1 MDSFQTLATFTYP
14 HEFAVLKMMLEE
26 ADVHFFF
33 KNETMVGLM
42 PFYSNA
48 FGGIHL
54 KVHHNDI
61 DKALEIMSDL
71 EDNGQLHV
79 VR

>member
-26 ADVHFFF
+26 ADIQFFF
-33 KNETMVGLM
+33 QNETMVGLM

-54 KVHHNDI
+54 KVHRSDVPRAQEII
-61 DKALEIMSDL
+61 DELS
-71 EDNGQLHV
+71 DNGKLHV